1 MVAPVVLSVIV
12 TVCGTVNVPVAGVIT
27 GVAAGGSA
35 EIVYVALATALLE
48 NPVAVAMALI
58 VSVAVTLIGA
68 EYCCVD
74 PPTLVAGVEPS
85 KV

>member
-1 MVAPVVLSVIV
+1 M
-12 TVCGTVNVPVAGVIT
+12 
-27 GVAAGGSA
+27 
-35 EIVYVALATALLE
+35 VYVALATALLE

-58 VSVAVTLIGA
+58 VSVAVTLIGV

-74 PPTLVAGVEPS
+74 PPTPVAGVEPS